1 MARPSTPSKLSGPAG
16 AANGRDRQTVRL
28 ATTDGP
34 DLNGPELAVAR
45 PSRPVR
51 VHLQSAAGR
60 APERVAGGGIQPERV
75 GRSRAAP
82 GISEQ
87 LRKQQASQVR
97 SDEQRGISAMAAKQV
112 RAPQLLTVSD
122 VAERLRISVK
132 TVRRQ
137 VDQGEL
143 RVHRIGR
150 QLRVSEQD
158 LEAFIKVWRS

>member
-1 MARPSTPSKLSGPAG
+1 MARPTTPSKSPVLAG
-16 AANGRDRQTVRL
+16 AVHGRDCRTVRP
-28 ATTDGP
+28 AVQAQPRAQRGTS
-34 DLNGPELAVAR
+34 AVAT
-45 PSRPVR
+45 
-51 VHLQSAAGR
+51 
-60 APERVAGGGIQPERV
+60 
-75 GRSRAAP
+75 
-82 GISEQ
+82 
-87 LRKQQASQVR
+87 KQA
-97 SDEQRGISAMAAKQV
+97 

-122 VAERLRISVK
+122 VAERLRISAK

>member
-1 MARPSTPSKLSGPAG
+1 MARPTTPAKPPAPAG
-16 AANGRDRQTVRL
+16 AAQGRDRRTVR
-28 ATTDGP
+28 P
-34 DLNGPELAVAR
+34 AVQA
-45 PSRPVR
+45 
-51 VHLQSAAGR
+51 
-60 APERVAGGGIQPERV
+60 
-75 GRSRAAP
+75 
-82 GISEQ
+82 Q
-87 LRKQQASQVR
+87 LREPRGASTV
-97 SDEQRGISAMAAKQV
+97 AAKQT

-143 RVHRIGR
+143 RIHRIGR